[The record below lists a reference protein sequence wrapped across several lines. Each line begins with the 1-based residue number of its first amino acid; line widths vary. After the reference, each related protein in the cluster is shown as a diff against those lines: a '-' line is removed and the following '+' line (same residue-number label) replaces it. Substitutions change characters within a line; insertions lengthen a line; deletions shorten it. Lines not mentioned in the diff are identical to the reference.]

1 MESMMWHD
9 VRISHQHF
17 SIYDKNILIQYFESI
32 MTKEK
37 HFKYNNKYD
46 F

>member
-1 MESMMWHD
+1 MMFACHINIFHLSND
-9 VRISHQHF
+9 
-17 SIYDKNILIQYFESI
+17 DKNILIQYFESI

-37 HFKYNNKYD
+37 HFKCNKDD